1 MVKQIMSIYKIMLTD
16 YKCKSLDKYTAW
28 PTDIVI
34 YLSIL
39 GMCLV
44 PDSIQ

>member
-16 YKCKSLDKYTAW
+16 YKCKSLVKYTAW

-34 YLSIL
+34 YLSI

-44 PDSIQ
+44 YIGT